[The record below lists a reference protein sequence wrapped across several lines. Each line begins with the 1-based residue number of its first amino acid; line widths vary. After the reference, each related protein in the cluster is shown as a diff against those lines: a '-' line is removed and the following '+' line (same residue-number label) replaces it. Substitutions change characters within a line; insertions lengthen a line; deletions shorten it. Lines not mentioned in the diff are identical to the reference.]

1 MTTKE
6 RRNTDEIEQMRE
18 AIMRQTHMCTS
29 QQRYARAW
37 EGGRHIGRWE
47 VAVGMIAAGVK
58 LRATGVRTVV
68 EEAQSH
74 CG

>member
-1 MTTKE
+1 
-6 RRNTDEIEQMRE
+6 
-18 AIMRQTHMCTS
+18 MRQTHMCTS